1 MELNSKEVLQ
11 IYSVFILEWGN
22 QWLIRLVIFV
32 PTCYWRK
39 DNSLKLISHTSTLH
53 VKHTHKTNLQA
64 WCWQQQ
70 DVCPVCQEE
79 QGWFSLL
86 RRVKDH
92 LSLVNWQQG
101 EVSSCH
107 NKQGRAA
114 RVSQGHCRP
123 QDPITNNSW
132 GFTVP
137 HFILDFSFLRRMSL
151 FLLHTSGF
159 QEWQSISCYCS
170 VISRKLPK
178 HCFGTQNA

>member
-1 MELNSKEVLQ
+1 MSVQKMELNSKEVLQ

-32 PTCYWRK
+32 PTWYWRK

-92 LSLVNWQQG
+92 LSLVNWQQVRCPPVIIIR
-101 EVSSCH
+101 EERLVSA
-107 NKQGRAA
+107 K
-114 RVSQGHCRP
+114 
-123 QDPITNNSW
+123 D
-132 GFTVP
+132 TVDHRTP
-137 HFILDFSFLRRMSL
+137 LQTIPGALLCLILF
-151 FLLHTSGF
+151 
-159 QEWQSISCYCS
+159 
-170 VISRKLPK
+170 
-178 HCFGTQNA
+178 